1 MSMTERDTADLPDSL
16 RGELLAVPSVRTRL
30 EFQFALLSAAG
41 GLVLAGGQ
49 GTESIALLAVFSAV
63 VGFVFVDWLRLIEL
77 PPIGAYLAM
86 AGAAV
91 YCVQDFWGLQQ
102 RGEPQMV
109 SVALLLVLVQGV
121 LMLQRKSRRILEQL
135 AVFCLLELV
144 VAAIFSDAIGFGVWM
159 IPIAIVGASA
169 LSLLG
174 LVTMMESIDVT
185 LDRPVPEPPKT
196 RLGRFVQFIIGGRD
210 DVPPRNAIVATSS
223 PESVI
228 SIYWAAGPWS
238 RYALLVLSPAVIV
251 IAAAFFYVLPRRV
264 QPSRSTARGPAMVG
278 FDDEVRM
285 EQLGPVMQN
294 ADPALRVKLTDKDSG
309 EPYMINDSLY
319 LRGKVLES
327 YEVDYSRDRPIAKWV
342 STDQNSIS
350 RRGRIPSADRPRGRS
365 DRTPYDRVHVKITC
379 EAMSRPALFS
389 IAPYH
394 QDGDA
399 IDVVHA
405 IDRWTLA
412 RESSAPPYPRIS
424 YEFGTHA
431 FSDGIQTRWI
441 AQASESERVIL
452 PYELTRQ
459 QRLNS
464 RAPRPKRDYET
475 DLLRIDRASVPTAVR
490 LASEVLDGISDDIT
504 SAPPSLSRAA
514 VAMEQYLKTDP
525 AFSYTLNLDATPIP
539 GVDPVEQFLS
549 VDRRGHCQ
557 YFASALALMLRSA
570 GIPCR
575 VIVGYRTEEYNNIG
589 KYYIARQLHA
599 HAWVEALIE
608 RDQISADGRLTDL
621 AAGRLGGQRR
631 SPRYWMR
638 LDPTP
643 AESALDDGNPEGVDG
658 LLNLANNVWEDYVVE
673 MDAQRQRDD
682 LVQATGLNDVRSSYQ
697 RLWSDLKNKL
707 AAIRA
712 GRLEGGEIDLPLQSL
727 AISVIIVVAVIAMLA
742 MLLRLRWPQFRRRG
756 KARGAAHALQP
767 RLPFYAET
775 LKQLGRA
782 GVTRR
787 ADETPSELLQRVGQR
802 YPDLQFLTDA
812 FERCRYGQTELGNR
826 ESIEHALSAL
836 TADVE
841 GQLLA
846 EQSATRP

>member
-1 MSMTERDTADLPDSL
+1 MSITKRDTVDLPDSL
-16 RGELLAVPSVRTRL
+16 RDELLAVPSVRTRL

-41 GLVLAGGQ
+41 GVVLASGQ
-49 GTESIALLAVFSAV
+49 GTEGIALLAVFSAV

-121 LMLQRKSRRILEQL
+121 LMMQRKSRRILEQL

-174 LVTMMESIDVT
+174 LVTMMESLDVT
-185 LDRPVPEPPKT
+185 LDRAVPEPPKT
-196 RLGRFVQFIIGGRD
+196 RFGRFVQFIIGGRE

-264 QPSRSTARGPAMVG
+264 QPSRSAARGPAMVG

-285 EQLGPVMQN
+285 EQLGQVMQN
-294 ADPALRVKLTDKDSG
+294 SDPAVRVKLTEKDSG
-309 EPYMINDSLY
+309 EPYLINDSLY
-319 LRGKVLES
+319 LRGKVLED
-327 YEVDYSRDRPIAKWV
+327 YQVDYSTDRPIAKWI
-342 STDQNSIS
+342 STDQDSIS

-365 DRTPYDRVHVKITC
+365 GQPPHDRVHVKITC

-394 QDGDA
+394 QDGEGDA
-399 IDVVHA
+399 VDVVHA

-412 RESSAPPYPRIS
+412 RESSDPPFPRIS
-424 YEFGTHA
+424 YEFGTRA
-431 FSDGIQTRWI
+431 FLDGVQTRRI
-441 AQASESERVIL
+441 AQASEAERMIT
-452 PYELTRQ
+452 PYELTWQR
-459 QRLNS
+459 RLNS
-464 RAPRPKRDYET
+464 RAARPRRDYEE

-490 LASEVLDGISDDIT
+490 LATQVLEGIGEENRR
-504 SAPPSLSRAA
+504 PSLAA

-557 YFASALALMLRSA
+557 YFASALALMLRSV

-575 VIVGYRTEEYNNIG
+575 VVVGYRTEEYNNVG

-608 RDQISADGRLTDL
+608 RDQESAGERV
-621 AAGRLGGQRR
+621 AVQRR
-631 SPRYWMR
+631 APRYWMR

-673 MDAQRQRDD
+673 MDRQRQSDD
-682 LVQATGLNDVRSSYQ
+682 LVQVTGLRDVRSSYQ
-697 RLWSDLKNKL
+697 RMWAALQSNL

-712 GRLEGGEIDLPLQSL
+712 GRLEDGEIDLPLQSL
-727 AISVIIVVAVIAMLA
+727 AISAFIVGAAIAMLA
-742 MLLRLRWPQFRRRG
+742 VLLRLRLPQFRRRV
-756 KARGAAHALQP
+756 KVRGDSRVVQP

-782 GVTRR
+782 GVTRGS
-787 ADETPSELLQRVGQR
+787 DETPSELLQRVGQR
-802 YPDLQFLTDA
+802 YPDLQCLTDA

-826 ESIEHALSAL
+826 ESIDRALSAL

-846 EQSATRP
+846 EGAATGR

>member
-1 MSMTERDTADLPDSL
+1 MAITERDTADLPDSL
-16 RGELLAVPSVRTRL
+16 RHELLAVPSVRTRL

-91 YCVQDFWGLQQ
+91 YCVQEFWGLQQ
-102 RGEPQMV
+102 QGEPQMV

-121 LMLQRKSRRILEQL
+121 LMMQRKSRRILEQL

-174 LVTMMESIDVT
+174 LVTMMESLDVT

-196 RLGRFVQFIIGGRD
+196 RFGRFVQFIIGGRED
-210 DVPPRNAIVATSS
+210 EPPRNAIVATSS
-223 PESVI
+223 PESVV
-228 SIYWAAGPWS
+228 SIYWAAGPWT

-264 QPSRSTARGPAMVG
+264 QPSRSAARGPAMVG

-285 EQLGPVMQN
+285 EQLGQVMQN
-294 ADPALRVKLTDKDSG
+294 ADPAVRVKLTEKDSG
-309 EPYMINDSLY
+309 EPYLINDSLY

-327 YEVDYSRDRPIAKWV
+327 YEVDYSTDRPIAKWV
-342 STDQNSIS
+342 STDQDSIS
-350 RRGRIPSADRPRGRS
+350 RRSRLPSADRPRGRS
-365 DRTPYDRVHVKITC
+365 VQTRYDRVHVKVTC

-394 QDGDA
+394 QDGEA
-399 IDVVHA
+399 VDVVHA

-412 RESSAPPYPRIS
+412 RESSDPPFPRVS

-431 FSDGIQTRWI
+431 FLDGVQTRWI
-441 AQASESERVIL
+441 AQASESERVIT
-452 PYELTRQ
+452 PYELTWQR
-459 QRLNS
+459 RLNS
-464 RAPRPKRDYET
+464 RALRPRRDYEE
-475 DLLRIDRASVPTAVR
+475 DLLRIDRASVPTAAE
-490 LASEVLDGISDDIT
+490 LATQVLDGIRGENR
-504 SAPPSLSRAA
+504 SLSRAA

-525 AFSYTLNLDATPIP
+525 AFSYTLNLDAMPIP

-557 YFASALALMLRSA
+557 YFASALALMLRSV

-575 VIVGYRTEEYNNIG
+575 VVVGYRTEEYNNVG

-608 RDQISADGRLTDL
+608 RDQISAGRSL
-621 AAGRLGGQRR
+621 ADRLVGQRR

-673 MDAQRQRDD
+673 MDRQRQRDD
-682 LVQATGLNDVRSSYQ
+682 LVQVTGLRDVRNSYQ
-697 RLWSDLKNKL
+697 RMWGALQSKL

-712 GRLEGGEIDLPLQSL
+712 GRLDGGDLDLPLQSL
-727 AISVIIVVAVIAMLA
+727 AISVFIVAAAIAILAV
-742 MLLRLRWPQFRRRG
+742 LLRLRLPQFRRRG
-756 KARGAAHALQP
+756 RAHPTAHIPQP
-767 RLPFYAET
+767 QLPFYAET
-775 LKQLGRA
+775 LKQLERA
-782 GVTRR
+782 GVSRR
-787 ADETPSELLQRVGQR
+787 SDETPSELLQRVGQS

-826 ESIEHALSAL
+826 ESIEQALSAL
-836 TADVE
+836 TANVE
-841 GQLLA
+841 GQLVA
-846 EQSATRP
+846 QKSVTRQ